1 MADSL
6 DEVIKVS
13 KLLGFD
19 YSKFESTK
27 IAAEKRKTAG
37 ETSKMK
43 NKKILVSPVR
53 TGRSVSENSKNKSE
67 EKIRSVTPDR
77 GRSGSRG
84 SPAFKKTPDRERS
97 GSKSRPAFEK
107 TPNRERSSSSSRTA
121 FEKSS
126 DRERSGSTSRPA
138 FEKGNVKT
146 NSAER
151 LHNSGR
157 KSVDPEK
164 LTIAQLRKSKSEV
177 KTRTQTEYDK
187 RKNDMHGPSEEKPLR
202 EIRRKLDFEN
212 DEIGDEVTPLPD
224 GLDFTDKLAALRSL
238 INRDRETRDIT
249 DRRAYYGEY
258 KSSQRNIIISR
269 SDSLKENQEVSKK
282 THLEK
287 EKILDSLKARRLA
300 SGRQRKVQS
309 ADLFRDKAVNGR
321 ISATELHVLKERLE
335 GKNDRCSETKDNNVD
350 ERKGRKDSVSEKDL
364 AINDLLLHAKSGRKI
379 LVPSARKTL
388 EKDTFFTMEEGS
400 RSNSRLESK
409 ETQTIQLNQSIR
421 SVQSNVPFY
430 ETVGRPVS
438 APILNCGIT
447 VGKRRTVHN
456 NRESVLE
463 GIYSGVN
470 IKNNKTKS
478 PHRDDRQTNAGD
490 FVGTSLTPEQSKCRS
505 SFDVENNISEKYLGS
520 LSRTKRNKD
529 HQMQKLDPGNH
540 RPSSRNSFIKDED
553 ILLTYNNSGKNYS
566 DSAQQSKSNNAV
578 LVNKLGESK
587 HEKTDVRSSSK
598 SERKVREWIKSQE
611 KLMAQK
617 LPDGVM
623 MEELNVS
630 ISIPTCSP
638 VYRHPSPSDSCD
650 KVPVKLEKQKGE
662 KSHVLPSDTAFG
674 IIQPHK
680 GGSIGSLSNRQAIF
694 DRLEH
699 ITMAVVTQQH
709 QLELEIPVKDIQVTQ
724 DKMLDKASHGSE
736 AKSGRGTP
744 GNKGDNW
751 DSASTE

>member
-19 YSKFESTK
+19 YSKFENTK

-43 NKKILVSPVR
+43 NKKVLVSPVR
-53 TGRSVSENSKNKSE
+53 TGRSVSENSKNKSG

-77 GRSGSRG
+77 GRSGSQSR
-84 SPAFKKTPDRERS
+84 PASEKTPDRERSGSKSRQAVEKTPDRERSSSRSRTTFEKTSDRERS

-107 TPNRERSSSSSRTA
+107 
-121 FEKSS
+121 
-126 DRERSGSTSRPA
+126 
-138 FEKGNVKT
+138 GNIKT
-146 NSAER
+146 NSTER

-164 LTIAQLRKSKSEV
+164 LTIAQLRKSKTEV
-177 KTRTQTEYDK
+177 KNRTHTECDK
-187 RKNDMHGPSEEKPLR
+187 RKNDINGLSEEKTLR
-202 EIRRKLDFEN
+202 EIRRKLDFEK
-212 DEIGDEVTPLPD
+212 DEIGDEVTPLPH

-269 SDSLKENQEVSKK
+269 SDSLKENQEVSEK

-287 EKILDSLKARRLA
+287 EKIKDSLKARRLA
-300 SGRQRKVQS
+300 SDRQRKVQS

-335 GKNDRCSETKDNNVD
+335 GKNDTCSETKDNNVD
-350 ERKGRKDSVSEKDL
+350 ERKVRKDNVTDKDL
-364 AINDLLLHAKSGRKI
+364 SIKNSLLHAKSGRKI
-379 LVPSARKTL
+379 LVPSARKSL
-388 EKDTFFTMEEGS
+388 ENDTSNTMEEGS
-400 RSNSRLESK
+400 MPNSRLESK
-409 ETQTIQLNQSIR
+409 ETQTNQLNQSIR

-438 APILNCGIT
+438 APVLNCGIT

-463 GIYSGVN
+463 GIDSGLN

-478 PHRDDRQTNAGD
+478 PHKDDRQTNAGD
-490 FVGTSLTPEQSKCRS
+490 FVGTSLTPEKSKCRS
-505 SFDVENNISEKYLGS
+505 SFDVENNISGKYLGS
-520 LSRTKRNKD
+520 LSRTKRNRD

-540 RPSSRNSFIKDED
+540 RPSSRNSLKDDD
-553 ILLTYNNSGKNYS
+553 ILLTYNNSGKNYK

-611 KLMAQK
+611 HLMAEK

-650 KVPVKLEKQKGE
+650 KFPVKLEKQKSE
-662 KSHVLPSDTAFG
+662 KSHVLPSNTAYG

-680 GGSIGSLSNRQAIF
+680 GGNLGSLSNRQAIF

-724 DKMLDKASHGSE
+724 DKRLERASYGTE